1 MKVVPFIAD
10 SAEDAVAQIRAQLG
24 PEAVVL
30 NVRSLAGT
38 GLSRLWQKPRIEV
51 LACLPDPSPSAPG
64 APPTEA
70 TAPPPAWP
78 GPVLAPPTPDLPPPP
93 SAAAPN
99 PEPRGSYQASLYARH
114 AEAAR
119 AIPQPAATAPPL
131 DSPPYHL
138 RDYGGWRVGEL
149 LEAGGLLPR
158 FAQRIIDRAKLLH
171 GERPPENTAEEL
183 HAVRQILAQAWNTG
197 EGHPPQRCRVFIG
210 APGVGKSTALCK
222 WLVQSVLVEGRTA
235 RVWRLDSHLANTAE
249 SVSVFC
255 DILRVPIERALN
267 PAPFP
272 EEVLFV
278 DLPGVNANDP
288 AAIASLKGHLATLPD
303 KEVYLVLNAAYETPV
318 LLAQV
323 RAFSSL
329 PVQGLVFTHLDE
341 EARWGKIWNFVFG
354 TNYTVRFLSA
364 GQNVPGDFFEATPA
378 RLADRIL
385 P

>member
-1 MKVVPFIAD
+1 MKVLPFIAD

-30 NVRSLAGT
+30 NVRPIAAS

-51 LACLPDPSPSAPG
+51 LACLPDKPPFDPG
-64 APPTEA
+64 APPIETS
-70 TAPPPAWP
+70 APTPRP
-78 GPVLAPPTPDLPPPP
+78 GPAIEPLTPDLVPPP
-93 SAAAPN
+93 SAVAPSA
-99 PEPRGSYQASLYARH
+99 ETRGNYQASVYARH
-114 AEAAR
+114 AEAPR
-119 AIPQPAATAPPL
+119 SMPQPAVSAPPM
-131 DSPPYHL
+131 DSPAFNL
-138 RDYGGWRVGEL
+138 RNYGGWRVGEL

-158 FAQRIIDRAKLLH
+158 FAQRIIDRAKSVH
-171 GERPPENTAEEL
+171 GERPPDNAAEEL
-183 HAVRQILAQAWNTG
+183 HVVRQILAQAWNTG
-197 EGHPPQRCRVFIG
+197 EGHVPQRCRVFIG

-222 WLVQSVLVEGRTA
+222 WLVQSVLVESRTA

-255 DILRVPIERALN
+255 DILRVPMERALN

-288 AAIASLKGHLATLPD
+288 SAIASLKGHLAALPD

-329 PVQGLVFTHLDE
+329 PVQGLIFTHLDE

-378 RLADRIL
+378 RLAARIL